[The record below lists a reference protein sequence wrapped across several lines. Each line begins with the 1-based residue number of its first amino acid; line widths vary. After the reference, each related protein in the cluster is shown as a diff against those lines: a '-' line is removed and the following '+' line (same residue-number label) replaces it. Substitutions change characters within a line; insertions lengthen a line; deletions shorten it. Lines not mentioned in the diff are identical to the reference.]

1 MVFVIVKGTNYPD
14 EFTVERALTD
24 ALSAPEE
31 TPRGAVDV
39 NPSPHTCSS
48 LSSTGTIVPGIAHI
62 LNKRH
67 HVRLMLMSAQ
77 ELATLWP
84 EYQRRSDGTLSSEA
98 GEKQD
103 LEEVLGRYQALI
115 DSLYTRLK
123 DAKTPVLADEFD
135 NAERELRTLTATL
148 YPSLCNHPDGS
159 EAAVQQLYTKHE
171 DPELDED
178 TRLAVY
184 HCRALL
190 DPDWKANER
199 VKEDEAAL
207 WFCGKPMEAT
217 LAKYCG
223 RNEKSKVIVKVAP
236 RKGSAPSCEPRMRY
250 EDQRA
255 LYRAMCQRRETYKQL
270 EDSELRDRVIQQSR
284 NTKQLLLGVAA
295 TSSSYNEGTQMLAA
309 SSSGTSSSAAL
320 RTDGLRPIFSRKE
333 ERELPIS

>member
-1 MVFVIVKGTNYPD
+1 MVLVVVKGTNYPD

-24 ALSAPEE
+24 ALSSSEE
-31 TPRGAVDV
+31 TPRGAADV
-39 NPSPHTCSS
+39 NSPPHACSS
-48 LSSTGTIVPGIAHI
+48 LPSTSTIVPGIAHI

-84 EYQRRSDGTLSSEA
+84 QHQHRSDGTASTEA
-98 GEKQD
+98 RETQEP
-103 LEEVLGRYQALI
+103 EEVLGRYQALI
-115 DSLYTRLK
+115 DGLYARLR

-135 NAERELRTLTATL
+135 KAEHELRALTATL
-148 YPSLCNHPDGS
+148 YSSLCTHADGP

-171 DPELDED
+171 DPDLDED
-178 TRLAVY
+178 TRLVVY

-190 DPDWKANER
+190 DPEWKANER
-199 VKEDEAAL
+199 VKEDDAAL
-207 WFCGKPMEAT
+207 WFCGKPMNAT

-236 RKGSAPSCEPRMRY
+236 RKGPAPSCEPRMRY

-255 LYRAMCQRRETYKQL
+255 LYRALCQRREAYKQL
-270 EDSELRDRVIQQSR
+270 EDSELRDRVVQQSR
-284 NTKQLLLGVAA
+284 STRRLLLGAA
-295 TSSSYNEGTQMLAA
+295 AAFGSRTEGAPTVTPLA
-309 SSSGTSSSAAL
+309 SGTSSPAML
-320 RTDGLRPIFSRKE
+320 RTDGLRPIFPRKE

>member
-1 MVFVIVKGTNYPD
+1 MVFVVVKGTNYPD

-24 ALSAPEE
+24 ALSSSEE
-31 TPRGAVDV
+31 TPRGAADV
-39 NPSPHTCSS
+39 NSPPHACAS
-48 LSSTGTIVPGIAHI
+48 LPSTGTIVPGIAHI

-84 EYQRRSDGTLSSEA
+84 QHQHRCDGTASTEPR
-98 GEKQD
+98 ENQEP
-103 LEEVLGRYQALI
+103 EEVLGRYQALI
-115 DSLYTRLK
+115 DGLYARLK
-123 DAKTPVLADEFD
+123 DAKDPVLADEFD
-135 NAERELRTLTATL
+135 NAERELRALTATL
-148 YPSLCNHPDGS
+148 YSSLCTHADGP

-171 DPELDED
+171 DPDLDED
-178 TRLAVY
+178 TRLVVY

-190 DPDWKANER
+190 DPEWKANER

-236 RKGSAPSCEPRMRY
+236 RRGPAPSCEPRMRY

-255 LYRAMCQRRETYKQL
+255 LYRAMCQRREAYKQL
-270 EDSELRDRVIQQSR
+270 EDSELRDRVVQQSWSTGR
-284 NTKQLLLGVAA
+284 LLLGAA
-295 TSSSYNEGTQMLAA
+295 AA
-309 SSSGTSSSAAL
+309 SSSHSEGKRMMTSLGSGTSSPATL
-320 RTDGLRPIFSRKE
+320 CTDGLRPIFPCKE